1 MPEIT
6 AAAVKSLR
14 DKTGLPMMECK
25 KALKEKNG
33 DEEAAIQHLR
43 EQGIKTQQIR
53 SDRATTDGRIAI
65 YTDFDAGVGAMIEL
79 QCESAPVASNE
90 EFLQLAGDLAKQL
103 ATGPGAATPDELLAQ
118 PSPSKKGMTLGE
130 VKDDL
135 FNRIREVF
143 KLARIVR
150 IDAACG
156 GYTHHAGVTKG
167 VLLEVEGGTAEAA
180 KDIAMHIAAMNPT
193 AVNKEDLDPAD
204 VEKER
209 QILIE
214 QSRKEGKPENII
226 EKMVEG
232 RMRVFYEQHV
242 LSAQKFVKDDSQ
254 TVAKYAAAA
263 GMKPVRFV
271 SWELGKE

>member
-1 MPEIT
+1 MAEIT

-43 EQGIKTQQIR
+43 QQGIKTQQIR
-53 SDRATTDGRIAI
+53 SDRATTDGRISI
-65 YTDFDAGVGAMIEL
+65 YTDFEAGVGAMIEL

-150 IDAACG
+150 IDAPCG

-263 GMKPVRFV
+263 GMKLVRFV